1 MPMYNFIEYSDN
13 NSKTSR
19 ILWQYSRDEP
29 TVDGN
34 GEIVDVTADNATT
47 SLFKIKKK

>member
-1 MPMYNFIEYSDN
+1 MPMYNFIEYRDN

-19 ILWQYSRDEP
+19 IWWQYSRDEP
-29 TVDGN
+29 AVDGN

-47 SLFKIKKK
+47 SSFKLKKK